1 MSKDNSSNSTPANAV
16 KSADG
21 WFGSFIIKDTP
32 KISNDGSMI
41 SDADFNP
48 APFSKQFWSSP
59 EKEEGKQSLDFLFYS
74 NDRQRTESK
83 SLFKLSRPVKNNIQ
97 DSKNKKSTI
106 NQLFAQT
113 RSSQIENEL
122 QFEVQHVFVLDK
134 TDQTFEFPSISN
146 QLLEQM
152 LECHTSESNVILA
165 NSLESLA
172 DQIQKSNLKSSIS
185 QMKNQESPADTVNV
199 GYENYGVQNRGIDEY
214 RTEQLETSGFINL
227 EPQIKN
233 ASSMPKSKLEMP
245 SKCSMAEIANQACL
259 SGNRKN
265 RKVIDISAMK
275 ITSLPHKLL
284 VVDCR
289 YFFEYIGG
297 HVRSAVNIGSPLV
310 LAALFTEFRESL
322 HNSNFIDEL
331 LNLEGKEIE
340 LQDLRQAFLNAKL
353 KDTNTTIVPCG
364 NAYSETPLIKRN
376 MPMMCELSTVGSSDH
391 SQHTAKSGMP
401 RTCVPV
407 IVFHCEFSSKR
418 APSAWRLARGID
430 RNCNSE
436 QYPHL
441 DFPQMF
447 VLKDGYEKFVASYG
461 NCCTPAHSYKRML
474 AKEHKEELLS
484 ADARRDSEMILL
496 KSKKQNLQKI
506 NY

>member
-1 MSKDNSSNSTPANAV
+1 MRKDNSSNTTSSNAV
-16 KSADG
+16 KLADG
-21 WFGSFIIKDTP
+21 WFGSFITKDIS
-32 KISNDGSMI
+32 KISNDGFMI

-48 APFSKQFWSSP
+48 APFSKQFWSDP
-59 EKEEGKQSLDFLFYS
+59 EKEGEKQSFDFLFHS
-74 NDRQRTESK
+74 NGRQRTESK
-83 SLFKLSRPVKNNIQ
+83 SIFKLSRPVKNNIQ
-97 DSKNKKSTI
+97 DSKIDKSPI
-106 NQLFAQT
+106 IQLFAQT

-122 QFEVQHVFVLDK
+122 HFEVQHVFVLNK

-146 QLLEQM
+146 QLLQQV
-152 LECHTSESNVILA
+152 LECHTSESNVVLA

-172 DQIQKSNLKSSIS
+172 DNIQTFNLKSSIS
-185 QMKNQESPADTVNV
+185 LMNNQKSAGDKINV
-199 GYENYGVQNRGIDEY
+199 SYENYGVQNRGIDEC
-214 RTEQLETSGFINL
+214 RTEKLETSGFINM
-227 EPQIKN
+227 EPQIRHI
-233 ASSMPKSKLEMP
+233 SSMPKRTLEMP
-245 SKCSMAEIANQACL
+245 FKCSTVEIGNQTCL
-259 SGNRKN
+259 SGSRRKG
-265 RKVIDISAMK
+265 KVIDIAAMK
-275 ITSLPHKLL
+275 MTSLPHKLL

-331 LNLEGKEIE
+331 LKIEGKEIE
-340 LQDLRQAFLNAKL
+340 LPDLRQAFLNAKL
-353 KDTNTTIVPCG
+353 KDTNTTLVPGG
-364 NAYSETPLIKRN
+364 NAYSETPVIKRN
-376 MPMMCELSTVGSSDH
+376 MLMMCELSTVGSSDH
-391 SQHTAKSGMP
+391 SQHTAKTSLP

-407 IVFHCEFSSKR
+407 IVFHCEYSSNR

-461 NCCTPAHSYKRML
+461 DCCTPAHSYVRML
-474 AKEHKEELLS
+474 AKEHKDELLS
-484 ADARRDSEMILL
+484 ADARRNSELVIL
-496 KSKKQNLQKI
+496 KSKKQNLQK
-506 NY
+506 NNF